1 MIFQDPMTSLNP
13 VFTVEKQMGEV
24 LKLRFGMDREAARKR
39 SIEMLTDGRH
49 PRSGDAADAVYP
61 HELSGGRSSA

>member
-24 LKLRFGMDREAARKR
+24 LRLRFGMDRAAARAAIDR
-39 SIEMLTDGRH
+39 DAGDGRDS
-49 PRSGDAADAVYP
+49 RSRRRG
-61 HELSGGRSSA
+61 